1 MQVSSGPTGMLMLA
15 IKRNISDD
23 IQYVVVGVV
32 VAIAIIIL
40 AICFAG
46 AEIIG
51 LGIAVLASLG
61 SSLATLA
68 LK

>member
-1 MQVSSGPTGMLMLA
+1 MLA

-32 VAIAIIIL
+32 IAVAIIIL

-46 AEIIG
+46 AEIVG
-51 LGIAVLASLG
+51 LGIAALASLG
-61 SSLATLA
+61 SSLATLV
-68 LK
+68 LE

>member
-1 MQVSSGPTGMLMLA
+1 MLA

-46 AEIIG
+46 AEIVG
-51 LGIAVLASLG
+51 LRIAALA

-68 LK
+68 LE